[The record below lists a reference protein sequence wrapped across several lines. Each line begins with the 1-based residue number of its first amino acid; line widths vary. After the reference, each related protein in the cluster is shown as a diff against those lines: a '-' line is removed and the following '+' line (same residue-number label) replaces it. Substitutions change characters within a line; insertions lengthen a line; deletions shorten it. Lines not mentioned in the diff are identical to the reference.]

1 MNIAGIEFLIRDHG
15 GQFTDAFD
23 AVCADVGLRVLKSP
37 PPAPALALA
46 PAPAPKANAH
56 CERFIG
62 TLRREPSTGHSSS
75 TNGTCAEPSPGT
87 WSTTTGTGLTAH

>member
-1 MNIAGIEFLIRDHG
+1 MNIAGIKFLIRDHG

-37 PPAPALALA
+37 P
-46 PAPAPKANAH
+46 PAPKANAH